1 MISVALYLPTLSVYA
16 PLARIAYPHTLDL
29 HIHKSQY
36 LNISISSYLLDSSNL
51 WNPINP
57 IIQDSP
63 LSLSQDPWLHECD
76 IRSSVSPY
84 ALCLCP
90 FSKDS
95 ISLMLHISRSLYL
108 RSLISWYLQYLSTP
122 ELTYSW
128 ILISRNLGC
137 HVLLGLYHTEL
148 AVVVWLQWYPFTP
161 QRSTVFSITS
171 ISSLLQSPDSL
182 DPQILRF
189 PRSSESQTQDYTI
202 LDPRSLWLPGCD
214 IRSSVSP
221 YALCLCPF
229 SKDSISLHASDSYEL
244 QSDRSEMEYF
254 GVLDLMVSR
263 IRPPKM
269 VRFETS
275 QIPDIQY
282 WDDMRSP

>member
-1 MISVALYLPTLSVYA
+1 
-16 PLARIAYPHTLDL
+16 
-29 HIHKSQY
+29 
-36 LNISISSYLLDSSNL
+36 
-51 WNPINP
+51 
-57 IIQDSP
+57 
-63 LSLSQDPWLHECD
+63 
-76 IRSSVSPY
+76 
-84 ALCLCP
+84 
-90 FSKDS
+90 
-95 ISLMLHISRSLYL
+95 MLHISRSLYL

-202 LDPRSLWLPGCD
+202 LDPRSLWLYGCD

-229 SKDSISLHASDSYEL
+229 SKDNISLHASDSYEL

-254 GVLDLMVSR
+254 GVLNLMISR
-263 IRPPKM
+263 VRPPKW
-269 VRFETS
+269 S
-275 QIPDIQY
+275 K
-282 WDDMRSP
+282 MRHPKDPKYPGWIWMGSL